1 MPRCSAMVLV
11 SSGPIEEAL
20 TREHLAGCF
29 GIEVEVSR
37 HEGRWFGAARAA
49 E

>member
-1 MPRCSAMVLV
+1 V

-20 TREHLAGCF
+20 TGEHLAGCF

-37 HEGRWFGAARAA
+37 HEGRWFGASRTGG
-49 E
+49 